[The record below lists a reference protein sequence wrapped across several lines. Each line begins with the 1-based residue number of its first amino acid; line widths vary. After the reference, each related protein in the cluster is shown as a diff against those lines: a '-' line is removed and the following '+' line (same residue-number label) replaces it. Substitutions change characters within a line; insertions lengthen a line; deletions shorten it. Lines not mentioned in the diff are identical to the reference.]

1 MNDTNTNTPSW
12 PHDDLVHGWWVIP
25 GRLLATEYPGAK
37 DNDKT
42 ARKLRVLREAGVNS
56 FVDLTEAGEITR
68 GGVPMRPYRGDLD
81 RGASYERF
89 AIPDCGVV
97 EDTEY
102 DRILA
107 HIRAELDAGKVV
119 LAHCW
124 GGKGRTGTVIGAWL
138 IDHEGLGY
146 PEVLDR
152 MRDLRQGTR
161 KADHPVPDTEEQA
174 AVLRRR
180 AQRSQREGA

>member
-1 MNDTNTNTPSW
+1 VGHPRPAAGHRVPRGQGQRQNGAQTAGSA
-12 PHDDLVHGWWVIP
+12 
-25 GRLLATEYPGAK
+25 RSRRQLL
-37 DNDKT
+37 
-42 ARKLRVLREAGVNS
+42 R
-56 FVDLTEAGEITR
+56 
-68 GGVPMRPYRGDLD
+68 RPD
-81 RGASYERF
+81 RGAAYERF